1 MMLSVLK
8 NFKGY
13 PINRYICFYISVH
26 VLKCGGNV
34 EPKYMGE
41 CGRIHMNL
49 VTLFTSEGG
58 VGMDKKIYFSI
69 LCTV

>member
-1 MMLSVLK
+1 MFKNVGEMWNLSIWK
-8 NFKGY
+8 K
-13 PINRYICFYISVH
+13 
-26 VLKCGGNV
+26 
-34 EPKYMGE
+34 

-69 LCTV
+69 RCTV